1 MKIEFDPNKNSANVA
16 KHGVDFS
23 AVEGFEWGDCI
34 SWQDHRAAY
43 AERREC
49 VIGYIGERLHFVVFT
64 DRPNAQYEARRVI
77 SLRKANQREEVFY
90 ANA

>member
-16 KHGVDFS
+16 KHGVGFL
-23 AVEGFEWGDCI
+23 ALEGFEWGDCI
-34 SWQDHRAAY
+34 RWQDRRAAY
-43 AERREC
+43 VERREC
-49 VIGYIGERLHFVVFT
+49 DIGERLYFVVFT
-64 DRPNAQYEARRVI
+64 DRPNARRVI